1 MIVLGCVAPL
11 KACIFLLLQH
21 EELVLMLIQLKR
33 AQSRLESDRD
43 YYRSRLEEI
52 RPTEKEYK
60 LK

>member
-1 MIVLGCVAPL
+1 MFV
-11 KACIFLLLQH
+11 FLLWLQH

>member
-1 MIVLGCVAPL
+1 MRKHAGCVATL
-11 KACIFLLLQH
+11 RSCVWLQH